1 MALAGIA
8 ALTGAMEPLRAH
20 LSAATPAL
28 VLVVP
33 VVAGAAVGGLWSGLV
48 ATVAGF
54 LAYDLVYIPPYGT
67 LEVGAAE
74 NWVALGVYAA
84 VVLVVG
90 VLVASMRR
98 AHRAA
103 RRRELEARRLHHLSE
118 LLLGDSSAPDLLQS
132 IVSTIHSESG
142 GRWAAVLLPD
152 GDTLSVAALA
162 GGSPSD
168 EELRHIS
175 PLPGRPESL
184 RHDPAGVAR
193 LALTARGR
201 PIGLV
206 AIAGAALDTQ
216 EDWELLRAYAN
227 QAALALE
234 RGRLHE
240 QAVRAQLLEQVD
252 RWREA
257 LMGAVSHDL
266 RTPLASVKAAVS
278 TLRRP
283 GPALSDLDR
292 QELLELIEHQSDVLD
307 RLVANLLDAT
317 RLQSGSLELR
327 RDIVSVDEVVEAA
340 RAVLNVHDNG
350 VAAAGFPT
358 AHVRVDLPTSLPPV
372 DVDVLLVR
380 QILVNL
386 LDNALRHEPA
396 GGAVEVSAR
405 SVGAQVELAVRD
417 HGPGVPEADRERVF
431 EMYSQ
436 VGGSGRAGLGLAIA
450 KAFAEAHGQTVTV
463 GDAPGGGARFVLTLP
478 VAALEE
484 ATAAAG
490 P

>member
-1 MALAGIA
+1 VALAGIA
-8 ALTGAMEPLRAH
+8 ALSGAMYPVRTH

-33 VVAGAAVGGLWSGLV
+33 VVAGAAVGGLWSGVV

-54 LAYDLVYIPPYGT
+54 LAYDLIFIPPYGT

-74 NWVALGVYAA
+74 NWAALAVYAA

-90 VLVASMRR
+90 ALVATMRR
-98 AHRAA
+98 ARRDA
-103 RRRELEARRLHHLSE
+103 RRRELEARRLYHLSE
-118 LLLGDSSAPDLLQS
+118 LLLGDSAAPDLLQS
-132 IVSTIHSESG
+132 IVSTIHGESG

-152 GDTLSVAALA
+152 GDSLTVAALA
-162 GGSPSD
+162 GGPLS
-168 EELRHIS
+168 EEDLRHIS

-184 RHDPAGVAR
+184 RHDSAGVVR

-206 AIAGAALDTQ
+206 AIAGASLDSQ
-216 EDWELLRAYAN
+216 DWELLRAYAN

-234 RGRLHE
+234 RGQLHE
-240 QAVRAQLLEQVD
+240 QAVRAELLEQVD
-252 RWREA
+252 HWREA

-283 GPALSDLDR
+283 EPALPEPDR
-292 QELLELIEHQSDVLD
+292 RELLELIENQSDVLD

-317 RLQSGSLELR
+317 RLQSGTLELR

-340 RAVLNVHDNG
+340 LQVLNVHESG
-350 VAAAGFPT
+350 QWAAGAPS
-358 AHVRVDLPTSLPPV
+358 AGVRVTLPAGLPPV
-372 DVDVLLVR
+372 DVDVVLVR

-386 LDNALRHEPA
+386 LDNALRHEPD
-396 GGAVEVSAR
+396 GGNVEVTAR
-405 SVGAQVELAVRD
+405 VAGDVVEVDVRD
-417 HGPGVPEADRERVF
+417 HGPGVPTAERERVF

-450 KAFAEAHGQTVTV
+450 KVFAEAHDQTIHVE
-463 GDAPGGGARFVLTLP
+463 DAPGGGALFVLTLP

-484 ATAAAG
+484 APAAAG
-490 P
+490 T

>member
-1 MALAGIA
+1 VALAGIA

-54 LAYDLVYIPPYGT
+54 LAYDLLYLPPYGT
-67 LEVGAAE
+67 LKVGAAE

-90 VLVASMRR
+90 VLVAPMRR
-98 AHRAA
+98 AHHAA
-103 RRRELEARRLHHLSE
+103 RRRELEARRLYHLSE

-132 IVSTIHSESG
+132 IVSTIHNEWG
-142 GRWAAVLLPD
+142 GRWAAVLLSD

-184 RHDPAGVAR
+184 RHDPAGVVR

-292 QELLELIEHQSDVLD
+292 QELLELIEHQADVLD

-317 RLQSGSLELR
+317 RLQSGTLELR
-327 RDIVSVDEVVEAA
+327 RDIVSVEEVVEAA
-340 RAVLNVHDNG
+340 LGVLNVHDKG
-350 VAAAGFPT
+350 VAGFPIT
-358 AHVRVDLPTSLPPV
+358 DVRVDLPTNLPPV

-380 QILVNL
+380 QIVVNL
-386 LDNALRHEPA
+386 LDNALRYESA

-405 SVGAQVELAVRD
+405 LVGAQVELAVRD

-463 GDAPGGGARFVLTLP
+463 DEAPGGGARFVLTLP
-478 VAALEE
+478 VAALEG